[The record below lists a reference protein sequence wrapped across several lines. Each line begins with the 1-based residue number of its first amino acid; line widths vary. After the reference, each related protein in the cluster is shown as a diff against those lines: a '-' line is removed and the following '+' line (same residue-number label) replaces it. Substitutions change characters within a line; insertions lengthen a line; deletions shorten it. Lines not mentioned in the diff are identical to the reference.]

1 MKVAITGCSG
11 FLAYSLLPL
20 LEKDEEI
27 DSIIGVDIIEPKQ
40 ALSKLKFINR
50 DVRDPQLQEDFK
62 GCDALFHL
70 AFIVSPL
77 KSIKEMYSINIDGSK
92 NVFDCAVRAG
102 IKQIIYASSN
112 SPYGAF
118 PDNPVPITEEH
129 PIRLMKKTFYY
140 QETKYFVE
148 KYLDELEKSHPDLII
163 ARMRPHIILG
173 PQINNF
179 FRDLLKK
186 NKMTSLDRIASIFP
200 DHLAQYVW
208 VDDVAQAFY
217 LAFKKKARGAFNL
230 GTDNPI
236 TYEEIARQFNIKLKK
251 ISYKV
256 ALFVLT
262 LTYKLHLQRDVPP
275 GWLRESQYPMIVD
288 CMKAKKVLG

>member
-140 QETKYFVE
+140 QETKYLVE

-230 GTDNPI
+230 GADNPI

-288 CMKAKKVLG
+288 CTKAKKVLG